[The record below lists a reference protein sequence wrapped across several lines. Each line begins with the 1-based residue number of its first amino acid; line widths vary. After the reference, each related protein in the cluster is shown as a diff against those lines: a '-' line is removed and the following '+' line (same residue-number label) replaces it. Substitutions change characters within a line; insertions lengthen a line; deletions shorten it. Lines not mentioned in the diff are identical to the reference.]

1 MARGHRARRRR
12 RYFIGPHTWSRVAGV
27 LADPKAAMGLVY
39 STVATLWAEAMA
51 MYTVWFILGVVYQS
65 GVVMGGS

>member
-1 MARGHRARRRR
+1 M
-12 RYFIGPHTWSRVAGV
+12 